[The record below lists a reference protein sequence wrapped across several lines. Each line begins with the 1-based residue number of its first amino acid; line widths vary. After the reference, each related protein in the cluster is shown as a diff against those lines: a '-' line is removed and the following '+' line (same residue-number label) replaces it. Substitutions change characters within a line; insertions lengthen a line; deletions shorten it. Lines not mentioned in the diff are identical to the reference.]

1 MYILMGNY
9 ISNISYGSYG
19 RNRNLQIQD
28 SKVDELNKQIEM
40 LKEINRQQKE
50 ENHKLIEQLKKSV
63 ENKEQDIKLS
73 ISMDEIE
80 KIADEMIANREVNIN
95 YLPDFVEKQ
104 LYLNIFRLAIN
115 IVGKTLSTSK
125 IELLGHDVNLSFV
138 PKKDD

>member
-1 MYILMGNY
+1 MGNY
-9 ISNISYGSYG
+9 ISNISYGSYR